1 VLRSWV
7 LLSVVT
13 VTIFTYPLDTPLLS
27 MSAKH
32 QNFFFFKYAIVWA
45 AVIWQP
51 TATWTMQCG
60 AAACKRSWL
69 TSPICQI
76 FSPQVLLPRLPNCI
90 LQSMLNNLPTS
101 ALALPEHVWVISR
114 VWRASSGQTALDSI
128 KCIPLTSERLDLKCK
143 VTRADCKSMQTTKAQ
158 SENAKCWVS
167 SYVLSAHPCITSTGP
182 VIHRLLEVQ
191 AAFQDCTFR
200 ITQSS

>member
-1 VLRSWV
+1 
-7 LLSVVT
+7 
-13 VTIFTYPLDTPLLS
+13 
-27 MSAKH
+27 MG
-32 QNFFFFKYAIVWA
+32 AIVRGNSNKIHIPLGYTSAQHVCKTSEICDSWGCCHLA
-45 AVIWQP
+45 ANCNLDYAMW
-51 TATWTMQCG
+51 G
-60 AAACKRSWL
+60 RSL
-69 TSPICQI
+69 QAFLAYEPH
-76 FSPQVLLPRLPNCI
+76 LPNFQPSNSVATPAKLH

-101 ALALPEHVWVISR
+101 ALAIPEHIRVISG
-114 VWRASSGQTALDSI
+114 VLRASSGQTALDSI